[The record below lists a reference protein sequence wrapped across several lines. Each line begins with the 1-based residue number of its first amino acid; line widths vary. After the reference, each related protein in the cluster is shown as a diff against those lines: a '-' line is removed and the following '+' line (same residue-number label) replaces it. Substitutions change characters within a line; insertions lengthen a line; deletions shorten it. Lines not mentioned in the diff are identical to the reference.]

1 MTGEELRALPQN
13 TAVRV
18 LHDSAGNFQPDQ
30 VIYRDRR
37 DGDCRASSMFS
48 ERPNGSGFHSY
59 MEGEEVELVGEETPP
74 AVATIAR
81 PVLEER
87 KIGKISIELFDEG
100 FPNAVMAVG
109 EVMTWAAEHKGY
121 KPHDWKNLPNPDTAF
136 LAAGSRHRVKRH
148 IQRASGVNHA
158 ACVDEESHLLHLAHE
173 AFNVLA
179 QLELVTT
186 GRIK

>member
-1 MTGEELRALPQN
+1 MTGEELYELAGG
-13 TAVRV
+13 TACRV
-18 LHDSAGNFQPDQ
+18 LSDSMSKYETGEIIFRTKSPDDCTESSRFVNDKGTTNFMRAG
-30 VIYRDRR
+30 
-37 DGDCRASSMFS
+37 
-48 ERPNGSGFHSY
+48 
-59 MEGEEVELVGEETPP
+59 EVELYEEPR
-74 AVATIAR
+74 VCGTIAR

-136 LAAGSRHRVKRH
+136 LAAGSRHRIKRH